1 MDLQRK
7 RNLVIGIGNEF
18 RHDDSCGLYV
28 ANKLKTGSL
37 PNTDVKTRSGE
48 STGLIETWKGYST
61 VYVVDAILSP
71 DEPGT
76 IFKINV
82 MEQEIP
88 KNLFKYSIHSF
99 GIAEA
104 VELGKMISELPEK
117 IIIYG
122 IVLESFHDGRGL
134 SSKVLKSSRKVIKSI
149 TEELNQLHH
158 EYELN

>member
-1 MDLQRK
+1 MELQRK
-7 RNLVIGIGNEF
+7 RNLIIGIGNEF

-28 ANKLKTGSL
+28 ANKLKNSGL
-37 PNTDVKTRSGE
+37 PNTDVKTQTGE
-48 STGLIETWKGYST
+48 STALIETWKGYST
-61 VYVVDAILSP
+61 VYVIDAVLSP

-76 IFKINV
+76 IFKINALQ
-82 MEQEIP
+82 QEIP

-104 VELGKMISELPEK
+104 VELGKMISEIPEA

-134 SSKVLKSSRKVIKSI
+134 SSKVLKSSKKVIKSI
-149 TEELNQLHH
+149 SEEINQLHH
-158 EYELN
+158 EYAH